1 MSGEPVLIIDDNPMN
16 LKLEKLVLEVEAYK
30 VQTARDAKEALSV
43 LKDFQPDLI
52 LMDLQLPDVDGV
64 ELTRQLKAIPQYK
77 DVPIV
82 IVTSY
87 SQKGDEDRAWAAGCD
102 EYIHKPIDTKALP
115 AIVGSFLRRKGTDG
129 PSAENSRTN
138 S

>member
-30 VQTARDAKEALSV
+30 VRIAHSASEALS
-43 LKDFQPDLI
+43 LLQDFQPELI

-64 ELTRQLKAIPQYK
+64 ELTRQIKAKPQFK
-77 DVPIV
+77 DIPIV

-129 PSAENSRTN
+129 PSAVKSNTVS
-138 S
+138 